1 MTARQTNNSLAAA
14 LSSIEVSAAPVASAA
29 SSGTSSVASS
39 QPGESVDVSPPL
51 VNPVVL
57 ANPLSTASSASL
69 SPELVSIINQAV
81 QAAVQASQRQP
92 EPAIAA
98 PASCSGVTSP
108 PSSLGS
114 LASSF
119 LAAGTGFQP
128 SSSSSSTPGRPI
140 PFVVPT
146 FVSTFNAPVPAIVS
160 SSGQALSGVSPQL
173 FPSTRTVN
181 SLADQPFVVG
191 PGYSPVPA
199 KLVSQIRTGTFVDLS
214 ELLAANLVSSDTEP
228 QLMFDGRLVLSA
240 PPKKPR
246 RRIEDIISWTEAF
259 TVFSLVLT
267 SFFPHRWKDLTLYKL
282 LILRIA
288 RQFSGRVWLA
298 YDKAFRDH
306 AAATQ
311 LADWSTMNA
320 QLFTFHAGGAS
331 SRSSNLGTPPDSSEP
346 VGSSS
351 SRIPCMSWNKGR
363 CTAPYTICRYFHRC
377 STCGGSHRSVS
388 CSARPD
394 RKQESFTRRRSRSP
408 AASSSSGQKS
418 RRQ

>member
-14 LSSIEVSAAPVASAA
+14 LSSIEVSVAPVSNTA
-29 SSGTSSVASS
+29 SSGTSSVALS
-39 QPGESVDVSPPL
+39 QPGESVVVSSPL
-51 VNPVVL
+51 VNPMVP
-57 ANPLSTASSASL
+57 ANPLPTASSAVL

-92 EPAIAA
+92 EPAIAVPA
-98 PASCSGVTSP
+98 PCSGVTLPS
-108 PSSLGS
+108 SSLGS

-128 SSSSSSTPGRPI
+128 SSSSLSTPGRPI
-140 PFVVPT
+140 PLVVPT

-160 SSGQALSGVSPQL
+160 SSGQALSTSGGAPQL
-173 FPSTRTVN
+173 FPSMVN

-199 KLVSQIRTGTFVDLS
+199 KLASQIRSGKFVDLF

-228 QLMFDGRLVLSA
+228 QLLLDGPLVLSA

-246 RRIEDIISWTEAF
+246 RRIEDISTWTEAF

-282 LILRIA
+282 LILRIS

-298 YDKAFRDH
+298 YDKAFREH

-331 SRSSNLGTPPDSSEP
+331 SRSSNLGTSPDSSEP

-363 CTAPYTICRYFHRC
+363 CTAPYTICRYYHRC
-377 STCGGSHRSVS
+377 TTCGGAHRSIS
-388 CSARPD
+388 CSSRPD
-394 RKQESFTRRRSRSP
+394 RKQESFPRRRSRSP

>member
-160 SSGQALSGVSPQL
+160 SSGQALSGVAPQL

-199 KLVSQIRTGTFVDLS
+199 KLVSQIRNGTFVDLS
-214 ELLAANLVSSDTEP
+214 ELLAANLVSSDSEP
-228 QLMFDGRLVLSA
+228 QLMFDRRLVLSA

-267 SFFPHRWKDLTLYKL
+267 SFFPHRWKDLTLCKF